1 MASGNEPTDRLLK
14 PGEVARLLRVTTAT
28 LTTWSRAGK
37 LTPVLTPGGHHRYRA
52 SEIAQITRNVG
63 EVVLNKNG
71 SELDVWLRVNGR
83 SHGFSTN
90 RADVER
96 FLAGD
101 ETCTALPA
109 SVRRRTKSPLGP
121 NRLDGQVLAVGHERS
136 DLTTVAPAARPTP
149 GRVR

>member
-1 MASGNEPTDRLLK
+1 MASDNEPKDPLLK

-28 LTTWSRAGK
+28 LTSWSRAGK

-52 SEIAQITRNVG
+52 SEIAQLTRTIG

-71 SELDVWLRVNGR
+71 RELDVWLWVNGR

-96 FLAGD
+96 FLAGN
-101 ETCTALPA
+101 ETRTALPA
-109 SVRRRTKSPLGP
+109 SVRRRTKSASRP
-121 NRLDGQVLAVGHERS
+121 NRLDGQALAAANGQN
-136 DLTTVAPAARPTP
+136 DLMTVAAAARPTL
-149 GRVR
+149 GRFR